1 MAPVKTR
8 KKKLLIPIIIVLLLA
23 LPYFIPDL
31 ETTAIDDRARRQ
43 VDGSFIH
50 LSDGYTHYRLEG
62 PVAGPPV
69 VLIHGFST
77 PLFNWDHTVPAL
89 TAAGF
94 QVLRYDLFGRGFS
107 DRPRIDYTKDLF
119 DRQLRELLDALT
131 IRSPVDL
138 VGLSMG
144 GAVAV
149 IFTARHPERVR
160 KLALFAPAGFPV
172 NIPLTGKLVRLPVL
186 GPYLLRA
193 VGDRSLL
200 ASVRKALYAPD
211 KLPEYMTKY
220 TEQMVYHGYK
230 RALASTLRH
239 FDLSNQAAE
248 FQKAGLHP
256 RPVKLFWGRSDQIVP
271 FENSTRV
278 LAAMPR
284 ATLFSLPAAG
294 HVLPYENAASVNPLL
309 VEFLTAGK

>member
-1 MAPVKTR
+1 MAPAKIR
-8 KKKLLIPIIIVLLLA
+8 KKKLLIPITMVLIIA
-23 LPYFIPDL
+23 LPCFIPDR
-31 ETTAIDDRARRQ
+31 ETTAIDDQTRRQ
-43 VDGSFIH
+43 IGDSFIQ

-89 TAAGF
+89 VRAGF
-94 QVLRYDLFGRGFS
+94 RVLRYDLYGRGVS
-107 DRPRIDYTKDLF
+107 DRPRVNYTRDLF
-119 DRQLRELLDALT
+119 DRQLLELLDALNVGC
-131 IRSPVDL
+131 PADL

-149 IFTARHPERVR
+149 IFAARHPERVG

-186 GPYLLRA
+186 GAYLLRA
-193 VGDRSLL
+193 VGDRSLID
-200 ASVRKALYAPD
+200 SVRKALYAPD
-211 KLPEYMTKY
+211 KFPEYIIKY
-220 TEQMVYHGYK
+220 TEQMTYHGYK

-239 FDLSNQAAE
+239 FDLSNQVAE

-256 RPVKLFWGRSDQIVP
+256 RPVGLFWGRNDQIVP

-278 LAAMPR
+278 VAAMPR
-284 ATLFSLPAAG
+284 ATLFALPAAG
-294 HVLPYENAASVNPLL
+294 HVLPYENAASVNPVL
-309 VEFLTAGK
+309 VEFLAAGK